1 MKHFKHLL
9 FLSILCSLVL
19 FTNCGEDSEDPV
31 ADDTTDTTGD
41 INTDDDSSETTDD
54 NDECTMI
61 IEAGAAP
68 LSSNG
73 FTIIANED
81 AEIGKTY
88 SFNNQNYLIADNEI
102 FRFRDQYSCIDP
114 LTGYPMD
121 RLVTTFVTDMSYA
134 FDSDLYNF
142 FNSIQYSMHIND
154 DSYSE
159 ISSWDMSNV
168 TNMENMFSGVN
179 PNEPGNLGFEFWD
192 VSNVT
197 NMSNMFSNYY
207 DPLTLVGIENWDVSS
222 VTDMS
227 YMFMNVSF
235 FNIDLSTWDVDAVTN
250 CTDFNLDA
258 TAWTKSKPK
267 FTNCLTGVEEFIYL
281 DENGVTVKATEGAV
295 TGSVYGLDGVSYLVV
310 GNELLSNMIT
320 SGEDVTKVV
329 TTNVTNMSGVFY
341 DANYFNQD
349 ISSWDVSS
357 VTDMGS
363 MFSRS
368 GFNGDISNWD
378 VSNVTDMGS
387 MFSRSGFNGDISN
400 WDVSNVTDMS
410 NMFFLSEFN
419 GDISNWDVSNVK
431 NMGAMLRDNT
441 AFNQEIGSWDV
452 SSVTDMGS
460 MFSNSGLYGD
470 ISNWDVSNVTD
481 MSNMFWGAESFNQ
494 DISSWDVSNVTNMR
508 QMFSFTTSFNQDLSS
523 WDVSKVTDCNQFSYE
538 ATAWTE
544 PKPTFT
550 NCTE

>member
-1 MKHFKHLL
+1 MTMKQFKQLL

-19 FTNCGEDSEDPV
+19 FTNCDDSDDPV

-41 INTDDDSSETTDD
+41 TNTDDDSSETTDD

-73 FTIIANED
+73 FTIIANDD

-102 FRFRDQYSCIDP
+102 FRFRSQYSCFDP

-134 FDSDLYNF
+134 WESDLYNLY
-142 FNSIQYSMHIND
+142 NTIQHSMHITSD

-197 NMSNMFSNYY
+197 NMSNMFSTGA
-207 DPLTLVGIENWDVSS
+207 PIITEHLALVGIENWDVSN

-227 YMFMNVSF
+227 YMFMDMTF

-250 CTDFNLDA
+250 CTDF
-258 TAWTKSKPK
+258 SK
-267 FTNCLTGVEEFIYL
+267 
-281 DENGVTVKATEGAV
+281 D
-295 TGSVYGLDGVSYLVV
+295 
-310 GNELLSNMIT
+310 
-320 SGEDVTKVV
+320 
-329 TTNVTNMSGVFY
+329 
-341 DANYFNQD
+341 
-349 ISSWDVSS
+349 
-357 VTDMGS
+357 
-363 MFSRS
+363 
-368 GFNGDISNWD
+368 
-378 VSNVTDMGS
+378 
-387 MFSRSGFNGDISN
+387 
-400 WDVSNVTDMS
+400 
-410 NMFFLSEFN
+410 
-419 GDISNWDVSNVK
+419 
-431 NMGAMLRDNT
+431 
-441 AFNQEIGSWDV
+441 
-452 SSVTDMGS
+452 
-460 MFSNSGLYGD
+460 
-470 ISNWDVSNVTD
+470 
-481 MSNMFWGAESFNQ
+481 
-494 DISSWDVSNVTNMR
+494 
-508 QMFSFTTSFNQDLSS
+508 
-523 WDVSKVTDCNQFSYE
+523 

-550 NCTE
+550 NCEE